1 MAIPAPVRKLL
12 LAVIVVAIGAT
23 IAMPLG
29 RYADRDDAPGGVLI
43 AIVIFVA
50 ATALAARIVNHSPR
64 YGGHAEGD
72 VPRIANERSE

>member
-1 MAIPAPVRKLL
+1 MAIPAPVRKPL

-43 AIVIFVA
+43 AIVILVA
-50 ATALAARIVNHSPR
+50 ATALAARIVDQPQRSS
-64 YGGHAEGD
+64 D
-72 VPRIANERSE
+72 VK

>member
-1 MAIPAPVRKLL
+1 MAIPAPVRKPL

-50 ATALAARIVNHSPR
+50 ATALAARIVDQP
-64 YGGHAEGD
+64 
-72 VPRIANERSE
+72 

>member
-50 ATALAARIVNHSPR
+50 ATALAARIVDQP
-64 YGGHAEGD
+64 
-72 VPRIANERSE
+72 